1 MARVYATHVPSL
13 IMLIKEIAHLQVRYA
28 ICPSVAPYYL
38 PHHHQCSPYPEAIT
52 RIFYHNAYT
61 YYWDQKIGFISPT
74 AMIDEN
80 RHASYRTAVLD
91 HRPRYVNR
99 QQIGKYYKMRTNW
112 PFNALPSLNK
122 LSTSLVTTLARPAIL
137 FPSSMTNLDIQ
148 RGSHAAYL
156 GQNTSDFT
164 LRHYSMGFQKW
175 R

>member
-1 MARVYATHVPSL
+1 
-13 IMLIKEIAHLQVRYA
+13 
-28 ICPSVAPYYL
+28 
-38 PHHHQCSPYPEAIT
+38 
-52 RIFYHNAYT
+52 
-61 YYWDQKIGFISPT
+61 
-74 AMIDEN
+74 MIDEN

-112 PFNALPSLNK
+112 PLNALPSLIN
-122 LSTSLVTTLARPAIL
+122 LSTSLVNTLAWPAIL
-137 FPSSMTNLDIQ
+137 FPSPMTNLDIQ

-175 R
+175 REASRGWISIIVKKIKTSSLRGYPYLVSIEAASAAVSAYISSSWGVI

>member
-1 MARVYATHVPSL
+1 
-13 IMLIKEIAHLQVRYA
+13 
-28 ICPSVAPYYL
+28 
-38 PHHHQCSPYPEAIT
+38 
-52 RIFYHNAYT
+52 
-61 YYWDQKIGFISPT
+61 
-74 AMIDEN
+74 MIDEN

-112 PFNALPSLNK
+112 PFNALPSLNN
-122 LSTSLVTTLARPAIL
+122 LFTSLVTTSARPAIL

-164 LRHYSMGFQKW
+164 LRHYSMGFQKCREASRGW
-175 R
+175 ISIIVKKIKTSSLRGYPYLVSIEAASAAVSAYISSSWGVI